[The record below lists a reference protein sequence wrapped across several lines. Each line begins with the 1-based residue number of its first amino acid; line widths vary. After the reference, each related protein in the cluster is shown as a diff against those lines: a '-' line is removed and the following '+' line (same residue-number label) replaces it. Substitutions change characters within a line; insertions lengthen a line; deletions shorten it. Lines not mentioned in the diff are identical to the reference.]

1 MADSVDGYGCPSPC
15 RSPETPAVA
24 IRCRLL
30 PIVERMA
37 EPTRVPVPVRFGPFE
52 FSPESGELRKNGTLL
67 KLSGQAIQV
76 LMTLLARPGQ
86 IVTREELQQTLWPG
100 ASFGDFEHGLNAAV
114 NRLREVLGDSATAP
128 RLIETVPRRGYR
140 FIGTLE
146 ARDEAALTVEPEKIP
161 PTRKQ
166 DWRMVVMLFLIIVSL
181 SLAIFLW
188 RTRQSSRPIKIVP
201 FTSLPGFEGA
211 PSFSPDGTQ
220 IAFVVGI
227 DPDRF
232 SPQIYVK
239 SIGDEKAVQLT
250 EPSAFASSPQWS
262 PSGAMIAYDRWIQNS
277 AREAEHA
284 IFLMTPLGG
293 AKRKLK
299 EVSEMWDGITSWSA
313 DSQVL
318 AYADKPVG
326 QRSGVFLIPI
336 SGSPVRRITTAPE
349 GMFDGNP
356 AFSPDG
362 SQIAF
367 VRNTDDGGKSV
378 IFVISTSGGEPRRVT
393 SLDRI
398 GRLAWTADGKRIIFP
413 TGYNPESSLNSVSS
427 RGGEPERIQF
437 VSSSAFDPAISAKGD
452 KLAYASPIFDTN
464 IWRVPLEGS
473 LTPTKLVGSTRM
485 DMQANFSPDG
495 SKLAFASNRDGHVAV
510 WICNADGTDPVHF
523 SRGRG
528 ATAEWSPDG
537 KYIVFDTDEYGRW
550 TIIVARSDGTRE
562 DPLGANGFDRR
573 APSWSADGKWFYFTS
588 NRSGRWEI
596 WKASYP
602 GNEAVQVTHNGGG
615 YAQESRDGKFV
626 YYQKMRINN
635 ANVVDFSL
643 LPEIWRLPRNG
654 GPEELVFSVNERT
667 SSDQTLSTWFWRV
680 VQEGIYFVDN
690 SAQPRPLLKFY
701 SFSTRKV
708 RTIRQLE
715 KMAWGAPGIGVSPDR
730 KSVLITQIDDAGS
743 DLMLVE
749 NFH

>member
-1 MADSVDGYGCPSPC
+1 
-15 RSPETPAVA
+15 
-24 IRCRLL
+24 
-30 PIVERMA
+30 MA
-37 EPTRVPVPVRFGPFE
+37 EPNRVPVPVRFGLFE
-52 FSPESGELRKNGTLL
+52 VSPDSGELRKNGALL

-76 LMTLLARPGQ
+76 LRTLLERPGQ
-86 IVTREELQQTLWPG
+86 IVTREELQQRLWPG

-114 NRLREVLGDSATAP
+114 NRLREVLGDSATEP

-140 FIGTLE
+140 FIGTLDSHE
-146 ARDEAALTVEPEKIP
+146 VPLTVEPEKIP
-161 PTRKQ
+161 PTKKQ
-166 DWRMVVMLFLIIVSL
+166 NWRIGVMLFLIIVSL
-181 SLAIFLW
+181 ALAIFLW

-220 IAFVVGI
+220 IVFAAAETWT
-227 DPDRF
+227 DPDKF
-232 SPQIYVK
+232 NPQIYVK
-239 SIGDEKAVQLT
+239 AIGDEKVVRLT
-250 EPSAFASSPQWS
+250 ESPAFASAPQWS
-262 PSGAMIAYDRWIQNS
+262 PNGTTIAYRGMIKTGYQ
-277 AREAEHA
+277 EYEYA

-293 AKRKLK
+293 AKRKLH
-299 EVSEMWDGITSWSA
+299 EVSEKWDGITSWSA

-378 IFVISTSGGEPRRVT
+378 ILVISASGGEPREVT
-393 SLDRI
+393 SLHRI

-413 TGYNPESSLNSVSS
+413 TGYVGESSLYSVSS

-473 LTPTKLVGSTRM
+473 LPPTKLVGSTRL

-495 SKLAFASNRDGHVAV
+495 SKLAFASNRDGHIAV

-550 TIIVARSDGTRE
+550 TIMVARSDGTRE
-562 DPLGANGFDRR
+562 DQLGANGFDRR

-626 YYQKMRINN
+626 YYQKMRTNN
-635 ANVVDFSL
+635 ANVSDFL

-654 GPEELVFSVNERT
+654 GPEELVFSVSERT
-667 SSDQTLSTWFWRV
+667 SSDPTLSTWFWRV

-701 SFSTRKV
+701 GFSTRKV

-730 KSVLITQIDDAGS
+730 KSVLITQIDDVGS
-743 DLMLVE
+743 DLMLLE
-749 NFH
+749 NFR